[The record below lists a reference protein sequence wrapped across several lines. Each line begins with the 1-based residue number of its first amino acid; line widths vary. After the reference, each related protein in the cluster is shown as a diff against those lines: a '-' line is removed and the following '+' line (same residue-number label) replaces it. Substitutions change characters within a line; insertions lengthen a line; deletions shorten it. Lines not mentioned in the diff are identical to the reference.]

1 MPKKSII
8 FNGFGGGINEYSDPV
23 DLKNDGTGGEEV
35 PYNDEWMLDAPGK
48 ITTIRPHFKA
58 HTDYTHG
65 YTIQVNNGTNGEAYS
80 GSAPD
85 EHLLEKDSVI
95 YKFQGVFNLGEYVNW
110 SDNSDFQIDKPANGA
125 LGSTGQVANGHNVQM
140 TASRNQDYVIFQGAN
155 ASQSNG
161 TGIIFGRATDDDST
175 TVNKAPKD
183 LFRYFGDTDNDE
195 EVNEGTTHW
204 LDGGFVI
211 NTGLNSKDDGDWIC
225 YTGSGV
231 KNLSGTGNAETDFTY
246 VTEFAFHHDQ
256 ADRKTSALVFRAGTA
271 DIDANDDQE
280 TGGYDPLSGIS
291 INNMGVA
298 IEIKVPTSLSAVD
311 SVYVAADSHGGD
323 TEMHFNN
330 DDYAKIW
337 KFTGTMLDEAG
348 VGDGF
353 ARLTLGADQNSYE
366 GSQFNILEVKQVW
379 IMVSYANNKT
389 SDGNSQWGGIAT
401 YAQIDNSQMRLRELS
416 FYKDSLVDNWGQDDY
431 NIYQTKIENDIESLT
446 KVYSSKY
453 SATPNP
459 VLLTVHKSSTAG
471 YKGKLYYEALD
482 SDNNVIGDKFLMC
495 ETDATDGIKKVGDD
509 DYVAWSSNKASILL
523 EGPPVFSTYT
533 LESGYPEGTEEINAR
548 WKHSAVNGRQAY
560 IGNVQQPID
569 QSVNIT
575 GWNNGKILKSV
586 IGKPGGFSD
595 KVFIDLELGEGS
607 ITCMKSVGDRLFV
620 FSRNKLTIINVAQDN
635 EFLEDTAEGMGV
647 THPGQVMEIEG
658 AVFIVNARG
667 LTVFDGQKFTTLTQ
681 KIGQKWNANS
691 CRLTYDPQRKNLF
704 VWRHSSEMYAYN
716 LITNTFVYRATN
728 FNDTAGYGV
737 PTTNTLM
744 LQRNS
749 GNSINTP
756 SIAGFYFSNFNASQ
770 QRYGF
775 LRYAGYNVIDSSIDD
790 GDSSYAKE
798 GRTIFSPV
806 IDFGNPSRR
815 KKVYKAYVNLAET
828 QSGGTMQIKFSYSTD
843 RGANWIDVQSQ
854 ETGSI
859 YLGLGINTLPISV
872 TCKTLQFKF
881 YANSSTGAYYEIGDI
896 SITYRDKPLR

>member
-48 ITTIRPHFKA
+48 ITTIRPHFKYYA
-58 HTDYTHG
+58 DYTHG
-65 YTIQVNNGTNGEAYS
+65 FTIQANNGTNGEAYT

-85 EHLLEKDSVI
+85 QHLLEKDSVI

-125 LGSTGQVANGHNVQM
+125 LGSTGQVANGHHIQM
-140 TASRNQDYVIFQGAN
+140 TASRNQDYVIFQGST
-155 ASQSNG
+155 ASQSDG

-175 TVNKAPKD
+175 TVNKAPND
-183 LFRYFGDTDNDE
+183 LFRFFQDTNYDDE
-195 EVNEGTTHW
+195 TVGTAYW
-204 LDGGFVI
+204 LDDGYVV
-211 NTGLNSKDDGDWIC
+211 NTNLTGHNSGDWLC
-225 YTGSGV
+225 YNNSGPV
-231 KNLSGTGNAETDFTY
+231 DLSGTGNTETDFSA
-246 VTEFAFHHDQ
+246 VREFVFHAEDLNRQ
-256 ADRKTSALVFRAGTA
+256 TSALAFRTGRT
-271 DIDANDDQE
+271 DLDSNGDLE
-280 TGGYDPLSGIS
+280 TGGYHPLNGIS
-291 INNMGVA
+291 INGMGCA
-298 IEIKVPTSLSAVD
+298 IEVKVPTSLSAVD
-311 SVYVAADSHGGD
+311 CIFVGADSDSGD
-323 TEMHFNN
+323 SEIHFN
-330 DDYAKIW
+330 DDEHSKIW

-348 VGDGF
+348 AGDGF
-353 ARLTLGADQNSYE
+353 VRLTLGKDQNSYE
-366 GSQFNILEVKQVW
+366 GNLHNPLEIKIVW
-379 IMVSYANNKT
+379 IMVAYASNKSDDNNP
-389 SDGNSQWGGIAT
+389 NYGGPPSNAND
-401 YAQIDNSQMRLRELS
+401 IDNSQLRLREIS
-416 FYKDSLVDNWGQDDY
+416 FYRDSLVDNWGEDSF
-431 NIYQTKIENDIESLT
+431 NIYQTKVENDIESLT
-446 KVYSSKY
+446 KIYSSKY

-509 DYVAWSSNKASILL
+509 DYVAWSSNKASVLL

-548 WKHSAVNGRQAY
+548 WKHSAVNGRQVY

-575 GWNNGKILKSV
+575 GWDNGKILKSV
-586 IGKPGGFSD
+586 IGKAGGFSD

-607 ITCMKSVGDRLFV
+607 ITCMRSVGDRLFV
-620 FSRNKLTIINVAQDN
+620 FSKNKLTIINVAQDN

-647 THPGQVMEIEG
+647 NHPGQVIEIEG
-658 AVFIVNARG
+658 AVFIVNGRG

-681 KIGQKWNANS
+681 KLGQKWDPNS

-704 VWRHSSEMYAYN
+704 FWRKSSEMYGFN
-716 LITNTFVYRATN
+716 LVTNTFVYRATN
-728 FNDTAGYGV
+728 FNDYGGYGI

-744 LQRNS
+744 LQRTDVTNA
-749 GNSINTP
+749 NTP
-756 SIAGFYFSNFNASQ
+756 SMAGFYFSKFNSGQ
-770 QRYGF
+770 IRYGF
-775 LRYAGYNVIDSSIDD
+775 LRYAGYKVIDEIDD
-790 GDSSYAKE
+790 GNTAYGKE
-798 GRTIFSPV
+798 PRSIFSPV

-843 RGANWIDVQSQ
+843 RGENWTDVQSQ
-854 ETGSI
+854 ETGSV
-859 YLGLGINTLPISV
+859 YMGLGINTLPISV
-872 TCKTLQFKF
+872 TCKTLQFRF
-881 YANSSTGAYYEIGDI
+881 YANSSTSAYYEIGDI

>member
-1 MPKKSII
+1 MPKKSIT

-48 ITTIRPHFKA
+48 ITTIRPHFKLY
-58 HTDYTHG
+58 TDYTHG
-65 YTIQVNNGTNGEAYS
+65 LSFSANNGTNGETYTS
-80 GSAPD
+80 SNAPD
-85 EHLLEKDSVI
+85 QHILEKDSTI
-95 YKFQGVFNLGEYVNW
+95 YKFQGVFSLGEYVNW
-110 SDNSDFQIDKPANGA
+110 SDNSDFQIAKPVNGA
-125 LGSTGQVANGHNVQM
+125 LGSTGLVANGHNVQM

-161 TGIIFGRATDDDST
+161 TGMIFSRATDDDST
-175 TVNKAPKD
+175 TVNKAPVD

-195 EVNEGTTHW
+195 QVNEGTNYW
-204 LDGGFVI
+204 LDGGFTI
-211 NTGLNSKDDGDWIC
+211 NTTLNSKDDGEWIC
-225 YTGSGV
+225 YTGSSV
-231 KNLSGTGNAETDFTY
+231 KNLSGTGDAETDFSS

-256 ADRKTSALVFRAGTA
+256 TDKDTSALVFRTGTA
-271 DIDANDDQE
+271 DIDSNTDQE
-280 TGGYDPLSGIS
+280 TGGYDPLAGIS
-291 INNMGVA
+291 INGMGVA

-311 SVYVAADSHGGD
+311 AIYVAADSD
-323 TEMHFNN
+323 NSDSEMHFNN
-330 DDYAKIW
+330 DNHAKVW

-353 ARLTLGADQNSYE
+353 ARLTLGKDQNSYE
-366 GSQFNILEVKQVW
+366 GSLFNILEVKQVW
-379 IMVSYANNKT
+379 IMVSYASNKT
-389 SDGNSQWGGIAT
+389 SDGNANWGSTAT
-401 YAQIDNSQMRLRELS
+401 YAEIDNSQMRLREIS
-416 FYKDSLVDNWGQDDY
+416 FYKDSLVDNWGQDNY
-431 NIYQTKIENDIESLT
+431 NIYQTRIQNDIESLT

-459 VLLTVHKSSTAG
+459 VLLTVHKSSTSG
-471 YKGKLYYEALD
+471 YKGKLYYEELD

-509 DYVAWSSNKASILL
+509 DYVAWSSNKASVLL

-548 WKHSAVNGRQAY
+548 WKHSAVNGRQVY
-560 IGNVQQPID
+560 IGNIQQPID
-569 QSVNIT
+569 QSVNQS
-575 GWNNGKILKSV
+575 GWDNGKILKSV
-586 IGKPGGFSD
+586 IGKAGGFSD

-620 FSRNKLTIINVAQDN
+620 FSQNKLTIINVAQDN

-647 THPGQVMEIEG
+647 THPAQVIEIEG
-658 AVFIVNARG
+658 AVFIVNGRG

-681 KIGQKWNANS
+681 RLGPKFNS
-691 CRLTYDPQRKNLF
+691 NSSRLTYDPQRKNLF
-704 VWRHSSEMYAYN
+704 IWRHSTEMYIFN
-716 LITNTFVYRATN
+716 LNTNTFVYRATN
-728 FNDTAGYGV
+728 FNDSTSGAGV

-744 LQRNS
+744 LQRN
-749 GNSINTP
+749 NVINANTP
-756 SIAGFYFSNFNASQ
+756 PIAGFYYSNFTSSQ
-770 QRYGF
+770 MRYGF
-775 LRYAGYNVIDSSIDD
+775 LRYAGFKVIDEIDD
-790 GDSSYAKE
+790 NNAYTAE

-843 RGANWIDVQSQ
+843 RGVNWIDVVSQ

-859 YLGLGINTLPISV
+859 YMGLGINTLPISV
-872 TCKTLQFKF
+872 TCKTLQFRF
-881 YANSSTGAYYEIGDI
+881 YANTSTDAYYEIGDI
-896 SITYRDKPLR
+896 SLTYREKPLR